1 MHYLSLFVD
10 YIKIYMKTKLT
21 YRSDLWIE
29 IVSDLLFQGLNLLFI
44 LVVFMHTDLLGDW
57 SRDEMIFI
65 YGYFMVPYGLFTSFF
80 NMWNFTERY
89 IIKGEMDRVLTRP
102 AHNLF
107 QLVLENI
114 DPSSLFGA
122 LSGIIIM
129 VYAGTQLGLDW
140 AWYDPFVLLLLV
152 LSSMMVY
159 FGVYVSLIAIG
170 FFTDSQTGILPLVW
184 NLQNYGRYPVD
195 IYNRVIRF
203 SLTWVLPFAFVGV
216 HPASYFL
223 KKGEW
228 QLYAF
233 LTPLMGVAF
242 FALALWIWNVGVNR
256 YRGAG
261 S

>member
-1 MHYLSLFVD
+1 MYYLSLFWD
-10 YIKIYMKTKLT
+10 YFKIYMKTKLT

-29 IVSDLLFQGLNLLFI
+29 IASDLLFQGLNLLFI
-44 LVVFMHTDLLGDW
+44 LIVFQHTELLGDW
-57 SRDEMIFI
+57 SRAEMIFI
-65 YGYFMVPYGLFTSFF
+65 YGYFMIPYGLFTAFF

-107 QLVLENI
+107 QLVLENM

-122 LSGIIIM
+122 LSGMIIM
-129 VYAGTQLGLDW
+129 VYASMQLGLDW
-140 AWYDPFVLLLLV
+140 AWYDPLVLLILV
-152 LSSMMVY
+152 LSSILVY

-195 IYNRVIRF
+195 IYNRLIRF
-203 SLTWVLPFAFVGV
+203 ALTWVLPFAFVGV
-216 HPASYFL
+216 HPAAYFL
-223 KKGEW
+223 KKGDW
-228 QLYAF
+228 QLYAA
-233 LTPLMGVAF
+233 LTPLVALVF
-242 FALALWIWNVGVNR
+242 FVLALFIWRTGVNR

>member
-1 MHYLSLFVD
+1 
-10 YIKIYMKTKLT
+10 
-21 YRSDLWIE
+21 LWIE

-44 LVVFMHTDLLGDW
+44 LIVFQHTDLLGDW
-57 SRDEMIFI
+57 TRDEMIFI
-65 YGYFMVPYGLFTSFF
+65 YGYFMVPYGLFTAFF

-122 LSGIIIM
+122 FSGVIIM
-129 VYAGTQLGLDW
+129 IYASFQMDLSW
-140 AWYDPFVLLLLV
+140 SWYDPLILLVLV
-152 LSSMMVY
+152 LSSVLVY

-195 IYNRVIRF
+195 IYNRLIRF
-203 SLTWVLPFAFVGV
+203 SLTWLLPFAFVGV

-223 KKGEW
+223 KKGDW
-228 QLYAF
+228 QFYTLMTPVVALTFF
-233 LTPLMGVAF
+233 LI
-242 FALALWIWNVGVNR
+242 ALWIWRAGVNR

>member
-1 MHYLSLFVD
+1 
-10 YIKIYMKTKLT
+10 MKTKLT

-44 LVVFMHTDLLGDW
+44 LIVFQHTDLLGDW
-57 SRDEMIFI
+57 TRDEMIFI
-65 YGYFMVPYGLFTSFF
+65 YGYFMVPYGLFTAFF

-122 LSGIIIM
+122 FTGVLIMIYASFQMDLS
-129 VYAGTQLGLDW
+129 W
-140 AWYDPFVLLLLV
+140 SWYDPLMLLLLV
-152 LSSMMVY
+152 ISSVLVY

-203 SLTWVLPFAFVGV
+203 SLTWLLPFAFVGV

-223 KKGEW
+223 EKGEW
-228 QLYAF
+228 QFYTLMTPIVGIIFF
-233 LTPLMGVAF
+233 L
-242 FALALWIWNVGVNR
+242 LALWIWRAGVNR

>member
-1 MHYLSLFVD
+1 MHYVSLFFD

-29 IVSDLLFQGLNLLFI
+29 ILSDLLFQGLNLLFI
-44 LVVFMHTDLLGDW
+44 LVVFLHTDLLGDW

-65 YGYFMVPYGLFTSFF
+65 YGYFMVPYGLFTAFF

-122 LSGIIIM
+122 LSGFLIM
-129 VYAGTQLGLDW
+129 VYAGTQLGLEW
-140 AWYDPFVLLLLV
+140 TWYDPLVLLLLV

-184 NLQNYGRYPVD
+184 NMQNYGRYPVD

-203 SLTWVLPFAFVGV
+203 TLTWVLPFAFVGA

-228 QLYAF
+228 ELYAF
-233 LTPLMGVAF
+233 LTPVVGIVFL
-242 FALALWIWNVGVNR
+242 ALSLWIWSVGVNR

>member
-1 MHYLSLFVD
+1 
-10 YIKIYMKTKLT
+10 MKTKLT

-29 IVSDLLFQGLNLLFI
+29 ILSDLLFQGLNLLFI
-44 LVVFMHTDLLGDW
+44 LVVFLHTDLLGDW

-65 YGYFMVPYGLFTSFF
+65 YGYFMVPYGLFTAFF
-80 NMWNFTERY
+80 NMWNFTERS

-122 LSGIIIM
+122 LSGFLIM
-129 VYAGTQLGLDW
+129 VYAGTQLGLEW
-140 AWYDPFVLLLLV
+140 TWYDPLLLLLLV

-184 NLQNYGRYPVD
+184 NMQNYGRYPVD

-203 SLTWVLPFAFVGV
+203 TLTWVLPFAFVGA

-228 QLYAF
+228 ELYAF
-233 LTPLMGVAF
+233 LTPVVGVVF
-242 FALALWIWNVGVNR
+242 LALSLWIWSVGVNR

>member
-1 MHYLSLFVD
+1 MHYVSLFFD

-44 LVVFMHTDLLGDW
+44 LIVFQHTDLLGDW
-57 SRDEMIFI
+57 TRDEMIFI
-65 YGYFMVPYGLFTSFF
+65 YGYFMVPYGLFTAFF

-122 LSGIIIM
+122 FTGVLIMIYASFQMDLS
-129 VYAGTQLGLDW
+129 W
-140 AWYDPFVLLLLV
+140 SWYDPLMLLLLV
-152 LSSMMVY
+152 ISSVLVY

-203 SLTWVLPFAFVGV
+203 SLTWLLPFAFVGV

-223 KKGEW
+223 EKGEW
-228 QLYAF
+228 QFYTLMTPIVGIIFF
-233 LTPLMGVAF
+233 L
-242 FALALWIWNVGVNR
+242 LALWIWRAGVNR

>member
-44 LVVFMHTDLLGDW
+44 LIVFLHTDLLGEW
-57 SRDEMIFI
+57 TRDEMIFI
-65 YGYFMVPYGLFTSFF
+65 YGYFMVPYGLFTAFF

-122 LSGIIIM
+122 LSGILIM
-129 VYAGTQLGLDW
+129 FYAGAQLNLAW
-140 AWYDPFVLLLLV
+140 AWYDPLILLALV
-152 LSSMMVY
+152 LSSILVY
-159 FGVYVSLIAIG
+159 FGVYISLIAIG

-203 SLTWVLPFAFVGV
+203 SLTWLLPFAFVGV

-223 KKGEW
+223 RKGDW
-228 QLYAF
+228 QFYAF
-233 LTPLMGVAF
+233 MTPLVGLF
-242 FALALWIWNVGVNR
+242 FFLLALWIWRAGIHR